1 MPHGTRNKQISPLK
15 RTKTGDIQ
23 PKLNVACFVQS
34 CLTDADF
41 VLFSNYCLIG
51 TRQKRSPFLLFS
63 KAGGGLFLL
72 KNNRKRCVDGETA
85 KRRPSFHHHN
95 LPRER
100 NGRFACEPSVLCRAQ
115 TQRAKV
121 QQAYDRAD
129 VFRQRLPR
137 RRPFAA

>member
-1 MPHGTRNKQISPLK
+1 MKLRFGSRESRLAVIQSRRHKARFRPEKQ
-15 RTKTGDIQ
+15 TEG
-23 PKLNVACFVQS
+23 
-34 CLTDADF
+34 
-41 VLFSNYCLIG
+41 
-51 TRQKRSPFLLFS
+51 KRSPFLLFS

-115 TQRAKV
+115 TQTAKV

-137 RRPFAA
+137 RRPFAAYVRAPRSVTRTQ